1 MMRSTIWQRF
11 AVVALM
17 VALLGLASRAQ
28 AGPAAAFCCACLCPS
43 GTTCA
48 SVATPSD
55 CPATCGADHDNE
67 TACGFQVFPTA
78 CLSVP
83 ACPEQLGVPALRSSG
98 LTAVTVFL
106 VALGAWGVRRAARRK
121 SS

>member
-1 MMRSTIWQRF
+1 MMRTIWQRY
-11 AVVALM
+11 AVVA
-17 VALLGLASRAQ
+17 VVVGLLGFAGRAQ

-48 SVATPSD
+48 NVATPSD
-55 CPATCGADHDNE
+55 CPATCGADHENA
-67 TACGFQVFPTA
+67 TACVFQVFPTA

-83 ACPEQLGVPALRSSG
+83 ECPEQLGVPALRSSG
-98 LTAVTVFL
+98 LSAVTVFL

-121 SS
+121 NS